1 MNVRWYGNKYYLL
14 PSTKQLNALNN
25 IGALL
30 KGVLTD
36 LLARNI
42 VHARIFLCLRCVHT
56 HYCVHNLS
64 SPIATRIYMVKS
76 LLISVALE
84 KTIDIVLQWIY
95 LHKKIATIL
104 NKKEMKNLLILCT
117 QNVHFTLSKEI
128 CIQNH
133 GVVMGLPL
141 SPTLAGSF
149 MAQLENTLVPKLK

>member
-1 MNVRWYGNKYYLL
+1 M
-14 PSTKQLNALNN
+14 
-25 IGALL
+25 
-30 KGVLTD
+30 
-36 LLARNI
+36 
-42 VHARIFLCLRCVHT
+42 
-56 HYCVHNLS
+56 
-64 SPIATRIYMVKS
+64 
-76 LLISVALE
+76 
-84 KTIDIVLQWIY
+84 
-95 LHKKIATIL
+95 L